1 MTASRHGIVVTGSA
15 ALATELATEAEM
27 AANTH
32 TPAITAR
39 ILIANVIVSPTLD
52 IPAFITR
59 QLVIALVLRHF
70 PYARVER
77 IVRVQ

>member
-1 MTASRHGIVVTGSA
+1 MTASRQGIVVTGSA
-15 ALATELATEAEM
+15 ALATGLATEADM
-27 AANTH
+27 AANSH
-32 TPAITAR
+32 TLAITAR
-39 ILIANVIVSPTLD
+39 ILIANVRVSLTLD
-52 IPAFITR
+52 TPALITR

>member
-15 ALATELATEAEM
+15 AVATGLATEAEM

-32 TPAITAR
+32 TLAITAR
-39 ILIANVIVSPTLD
+39 ILVANVVASLTLD
-52 IPAFITR
+52 TPALITR
-59 QLVIALVLRHF
+59 HLVIALVLRHF